1 MQKIKI
7 WSVLLSNPERL
18 RIFTSKMHNPSED
31 SLPANQAG
39 SELAGE
45 LATGNLAVSDA
56 YVMQGDTLC
65 EHLETLSPNSPIR
78 DAYNYWLSLSN
89 NGRVPTRQSIDPT
102 AISVETVPHIVLID
116 VEYGP
121 EQRFRYRLV
130 GTGVTRIFGADYT
143 GNYLDEMDQG
153 QVFGRIQAFYSLV
166 CKDQQPSMLY
176 GSYLAKSGIAFDVAR
191 LVMPLSDDGN
201 RVDALFCIV
210 ERT

>member
-1 MQKIKI
+1 MLTDI
-7 WSVLLSNPERL
+7 SN
-18 RIFTSKMHNPSED
+18 KMRNLGED
-31 SLPANQAG
+31 VLPASHAG

-65 EHLETLSPNSPIR
+65 EHLETLQPNSPIR
-78 DAYNYWLSLSN
+78 DAHNYWQSLSN
-89 NGRVPTRQSIDPT
+89 NGRAPTRQSIDPT
-102 AISVETVPHIVLID
+102 AVSVETIPHIVLID

-121 EQRFRYRLV
+121 QQRFRYRLV
-130 GTGVTRIFGADYT
+130 GTGVTRIFGSDYT
-143 GNYLDEMDQG
+143 GKYLDEMDRG
-153 QVFGRIQAFYSLV
+153 QVFGRIQEFYSLV

-176 GSYLAKSGIAFDVAR
+176 GSYVSKSGISFDVAR